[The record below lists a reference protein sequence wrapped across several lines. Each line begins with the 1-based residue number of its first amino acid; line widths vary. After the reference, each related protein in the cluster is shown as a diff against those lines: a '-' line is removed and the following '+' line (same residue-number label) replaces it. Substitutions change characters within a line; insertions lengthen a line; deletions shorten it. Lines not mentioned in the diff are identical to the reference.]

1 MALEPRVAVVRHIAI
16 STAVVPTVVMTKI
29 TLAAV
34 IAVVLVIAATVI
46 VVPCWNDHAASE
58 RDGEDRKNE
67 DVSHVGLSVENNSM
81 NSGCE
86 KRFRKNIH
94 ILLFNVALVYGVV
107 HTGRL
112 TPTKRCAFEAGA
124 IV

>member
-1 MALEPRVAVVRHIAI
+1 MSTTIATVKNIDSGVPVIFHMALEPRVAAVRHSAI
-16 STAVVPTVVMTKI
+16 STAVVPTFIMTKI

-34 IAVVLVIAATVI
+34 IAVVLMIAATVI

-81 NSGCE
+81 E
-86 KRFRKNIH
+86 
-94 ILLFNVALVYGVV
+94 
-107 HTGRL
+107 
-112 TPTKRCAFEAGA
+112 
-124 IV
+124 

>member
-1 MALEPRVAVVRHIAI
+1 MSRTIATVKNIDAVVPVIFHMALEPRVAVVRHIAI
-16 STAVVPTVVMTKI
+16 STAVVPTVIMTKI

-34 IAVVLVIAATVI
+34 IAAVIAVVLVIAVTVI

-81 NSGCE
+81 
-86 KRFRKNIH
+86 KQWLRKEVSEEHSHPVI
-94 ILLFNVALVYGVV
+94 
-107 HTGRL
+107 
-112 TPTKRCAFEAGA
+112 
-124 IV
+124 